1 MLVPSSKD
9 NISKPIQKGKQIFG
23 FSNQDQDYPESN
35 YKAPYFKDDMRMKI
49 Q

>member
-23 FSNQDQDYPESN
+23 YSHQDQDYIESN
-35 YKAPYFKDDMRMKI
+35 FKAPYFKDDMRMKI
-49 Q
+49 E